1 MLCKKYCVH
10 DIQNNY
16 GYFSI
21 QAAFFLS
28 KIEESSERFT
38 LIDKNYEKLSALAQS
53 DKAGEACSCSCRTDQ
68 LAEVVAELRQ
78 TVRTAQPNQAAQD
91 DITAKVTEN
100 ALARLQLHLND
111 SLKQMRGEF
120 SEQALKSSE
129 ELRNLVEEKAA
140 EQSSM
145 ISNVG
150 NLCQEKGEEFAMGL
164 FEAVADKLVTLD
176 SRSEKLDRRLTEVDR
191 KLEHSVETVSQ
202 LLKKGDGGEGERKG
216 GPSAVLKLQ
225 DKVEEMEKKLEAV
238 KTVVIKI
245 SG

>member
-1 MLCKKYCVH
+1 
-10 DIQNNY
+10 
-16 GYFSI
+16 
-21 QAAFFLS
+21 
-28 KIEESSERFT
+28 
-38 LIDKNYEKLSALAQS
+38 
-53 DKAGEACSCSCRTDQ
+53 
-68 LAEVVAELRQ
+68 
-78 TVRTAQPNQAAQD
+78 
-91 DITAKVTEN
+91 
-100 ALARLQLHLND
+100 
-111 SLKQMRGEF
+111 
-120 SEQALKSSE
+120 
-129 ELRNLVEEKAA
+129 
-140 EQSSM
+140 
-145 ISNVG
+145 
-150 NLCQEKGEEFAMGL
+150 MGL